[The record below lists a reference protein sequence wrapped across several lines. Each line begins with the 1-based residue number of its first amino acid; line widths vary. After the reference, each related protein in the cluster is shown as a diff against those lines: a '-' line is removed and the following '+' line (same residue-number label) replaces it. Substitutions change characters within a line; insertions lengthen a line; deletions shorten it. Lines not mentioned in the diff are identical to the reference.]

1 MENNEKGVLGGGVG
15 GGVNMH
21 LAEISLMVFQFT

>member
-1 MENNEKGVLGGGVG
+1 MENNEKGVLGG

>member
-1 MENNEKGVLGGGVG
+1 MENNEKGVLGGG